1 MKLTAAQ
8 QKVMDQAKEDIDF
21 ARTHS
26 FEDWYHKRFS
36 GWDFE
41 RTKKD
46 TFYEERFEEEKAGI
60 ALVICNGRTLYKL
73 RDMGLIEI
81 IRDTSGSH
89 FSVDKIRV
97 LNY

>member
-8 QKVMDQAKEDIDF
+8 QKVMDHATGRIDF

-26 FEDWYHKRFS
+26 FEEWFHKGFP
-36 GWDFE
+36 GWDFD
-41 RTKKD
+41 RTNGD
-46 TFYEERFEEEKAGI
+46 PYYEKRFDEEKAGI
-60 ALVICNGRTLYKL
+60 TLVTCNSRTLYKL

-89 FSVDKIRV
+89 FNVDEIRV

>member
-8 QKVMDQAKEDIDF
+8 QKVMDHVKGDIDF

-26 FEDWYHKRFS
+26 FEDWYHKGFP
-36 GWDFE
+36 GWDLE

-46 TFYEERFEEEKAGI
+46 TYYEERFEEEKSGV
-60 ALVICNGRTLYKL
+60 ALVICNSRTLYKL

-89 FSVDKIRV
+89 FNVDKIRV

>member
-8 QKVMDQAKEDIDF
+8 QKVMDQVKGDIDF

-26 FEDWYHKRFS
+26 FEDWYHKGYPGR
-36 GWDFE
+36 DIE

-46 TFYEERFEEEKAGI
+46 TYYEERFEEEKAGI
-60 ALVICNGRTLYKL
+60 ALVICNSRTLYKL

-89 FSVDKIRV
+89 FNVDKIRV